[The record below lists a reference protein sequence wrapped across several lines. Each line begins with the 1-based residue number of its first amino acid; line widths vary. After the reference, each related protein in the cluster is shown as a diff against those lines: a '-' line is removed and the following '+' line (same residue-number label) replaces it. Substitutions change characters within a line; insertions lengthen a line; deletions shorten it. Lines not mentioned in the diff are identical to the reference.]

1 MLRKLSLVVLTAI
14 LMSFAL
20 HNYYVTI
27 TEGEYNTT
35 ESTFQFTIKFIG
47 HDLEKALANAGADN
61 LMLGTEKE
69 SSKANDLISGY
80 ISKHFQLISNGKNVT
95 FNFVGKE
102 VGNDDFIYCY
112 LESEKIKKFKSL
124 EIKNTLLIEV
134 FPAQENIVYLTIADK
149 KHSFSYNKEK
159 TNQTINL
166 D

>member
-1 MLRKLSLVVLTAI
+1 MLRKLSMVVLTTI
-14 LMSFAL
+14 LMSFAP
-20 HNYYVTI
+20 HNYYITI
-27 TEGEYNTT
+27 TEGEYNST
-35 ESTFQFTIKFIG
+35 ESTFQLTIKFIG

-69 SSKANDLISGY
+69 STKANEMISGY
-80 ISKHFQLISNGKNVT
+80 ISKHFQLIANGKNLI

-112 LESEKIKKFKSL
+112 IESEKIKKFKSL
-124 EIKNTLLIEV
+124 EIKNTLLTEV
-134 FPAQENIVYLTIADK
+134 FSAQENIVYLTIADK
-149 KHSFSYNKEK
+149 KHSFSFNKEK